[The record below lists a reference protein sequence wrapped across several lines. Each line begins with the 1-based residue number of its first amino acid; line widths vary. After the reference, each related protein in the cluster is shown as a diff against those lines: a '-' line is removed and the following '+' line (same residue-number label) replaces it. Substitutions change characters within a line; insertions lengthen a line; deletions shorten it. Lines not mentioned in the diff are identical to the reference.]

1 MADTGERRRV
11 LRKYVEEQP
20 SPPAQQADTGRM
32 LALPDGRMAFIPNPA
47 ARHDEDLMTNC
58 GAEHGRVVTRLDG
71 HDVQLSDHETRI
83 RTCERRGADVA
94 GKLLWVF
101 VTAVVCGAVS
111 LVVTLLTAAAGG

>member
-32 LALPDGRMAFIPNPA
+32 LALPDGRLAFIPNPA
-47 ARHDEDLMTNC
+47 LRHEEQMADC
-58 GAEHGRVVTRLDG
+58 GSEHGKVVTRLAG
-71 HDVQLSDHETRI
+71 HDTQLADHETRI
-83 RTCERRGADVA
+83 RTGERRGADVA

-111 LVVTLLTAAAGG
+111 LVVTLLTAAEGG